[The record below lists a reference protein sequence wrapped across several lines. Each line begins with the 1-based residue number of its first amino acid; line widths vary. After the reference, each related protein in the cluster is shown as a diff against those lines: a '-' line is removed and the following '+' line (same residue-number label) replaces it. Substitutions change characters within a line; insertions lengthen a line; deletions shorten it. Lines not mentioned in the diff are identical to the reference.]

1 MKHSFLISLFTLL
14 ALSIIQCNDN
24 LKSKTII
31 EKKIVFQKEGE
42 LVLIN
47 TQDEIIANFDIE
59 IAETPYEQQ
68 TGLMYRNS
76 LSQKNGMLFIFE
88 SSEIRSFYMKNTQI
102 PLDLIFINDQFE
114 IVSIYPN
121 AKPYGQSA
129 ITSKIAAQYI
139 LEINAGQ
146 SEQLKLK
153 KGMKIKFNR
162 I

>member
-121 AKPYGQSA
+121 AKSYDQSA

>member
-121 AKPYGQSA
+121 AKPYDQSA

>member
-121 AKPYGQSA
+121 AKPYDQSA
-129 ITSKIAAQYI
+129 ITSKIDAQYI